1 MPPGPYLRHRD
12 RIIPGRPQRC
22 DVDQVGQVRSAEA
35 GRAARNDLQ
44 WRSSFETWHRILHEL

>member
-12 RIIPGRPQRC
+12 RVIPGRPQRC
-22 DVDQVGQVRSAEA
+22 DVDQVGQVRSTEA

-44 WRSSFETWHRILHEL
+44 QRSSF